1 MSNRQRTM
9 SLFHRRPIRRQQ
21 GYVPL
26 GRAQV
31 VFSWRWNLVKL
42 RLMPAQVKYLGE
54 FRTQHWDRGFAAL
67 SRFRAREGHCCPP
80 RRYVE
85 GGFDLGQWVAVQ
97 RYRKELLSVERKQ
110 RLNRIGFVWD
120 WRSYRWEQNFA
131 ALLKFK
137 RRKGHCCVPTFH
149 REGDLKLGWWV
160 ATQRRKRKEMSAE
173 RRARLNKIGFVWRV
187 ETGPIAHQPKS
198 RGQSATS
205 LTM

>member
-1 MSNRQRTM
+1 
-9 SLFHRRPIRRQQ
+9 
-21 GYVPL
+21 
-26 GRAQV
+26 
-31 VFSWRWNLVKL
+31 
-42 RLMPAQVKYLGE
+42 MPAQVKYLGE